1 MPNPCVL
8 IVDDHATANE
18 ALCLIL
24 KDVGLLATG
33 VHSAESALE
42 QLAQEPFDVVL
53 TDLQLP
59 GMDGLELLIR
69 LRERQP
75 DLEVIVFTAYATIE
89 TAVQAIKG
97 GAFDFITKPVN
108 PIELEHTIR
117 AALER
122 QRLKRELERLSQ
134 ENEQLRAGPEGQLAA
149 PIGRSLAMR
158 SVMETVELVAQG
170 DSTVLIRGESG
181 TGKELIARAIHER
194 SPRATRPFV
203 RVNSAALAEGLLE
216 SELFGHERGAFT
228 GAVRRKLGKF
238 ELAADGT
245 LFLDEIGDISAG
257 AQAKLLRALQER
269 EFERV
274 GGHELLKV
282 QCRIIAATNQPLE
295 ERVSGGGFRQDLF
308 YRLNVVPVQ
317 LPPLR
322 KRKEDIP
329 ELVGAFLQRFN
340 QRFRRQV
347 PALTPEGLARFMA
360 YDWPGNIRELENLV
374 ERGVVLGSLE
384 SQARGLPVGEV
395 QGGHPELAGFKP
407 GGELGLAEYLDRL
420 ERDIIVDVLRR
431 AQNNRTQAASLLGI
445 DRNLLRYKLQKYKL
459 NV

>member
-1 MPNPCVL
+1 MRSSLRLSKDTMPNPCVL

-42 QLAQEPFDVVL
+42 QLTQEPFDVVL

-59 GMDGLELLIR
+59 GMDGLELLTR
-69 LRERQP
+69 LRDRQP

-149 PIGRSLAMR
+149 TIGRSLAMR

-194 SPRATRPFV
+194 SPRASRPFV

-245 LFLDEIGDISAG
+245 LFLDEIGDIPRQGHRPSSSAPCRSASSSG
-257 AQAKLLRALQER
+257 SEAMSCCGSSVALSR
-269 EFERV
+269 PP
-274 GGHELLKV
+274 
-282 QCRIIAATNQPLE
+282 TN
-295 ERVSGGGFRQDLF
+295 
-308 YRLNVVPVQ
+308 
-317 LPPLR
+317 PLR
-322 KRKEDIP
+322 S
-329 ELVGAFLQRFN
+329 G
-340 QRFRRQV
+340 
-347 PALTPEGLARFMA
+347 
-360 YDWPGNIRELENLV
+360 
-374 ERGVVLGSLE
+374 
-384 SQARGLPVGEV
+384 
-395 QGGHPELAGFKP
+395 
-407 GGELGLAEYLDRL
+407 
-420 ERDIIVDVLRR
+420 
-431 AQNNRTQAASLLGI
+431 
-445 DRNLLRYKLQKYKL
+445 
-459 NV
+459 